1 MLKNLSDNW
10 INCMTNET
18 PNETTRQN
26 CQICG
31 GKLIPYVYGFISGS
45 AATSSPLKDLEY
57 AVGGCNIYP
66 DSPGYKCVE
75 CGASS
80 GSRGEALLDLG
91 LAKRTTLEEIYES
104 WNSEDQK

>member
-66 DSPGYKCVE
+66 DSPGYKCAE
-75 CGASS
+75 CGTSS

-91 LAKRTTLEEIYES
+91 LAKEVTLEDVYES